1 MFLNYLVSLP
11 IVDLSYALAFVMSL
25 KTFSSINSAIAIH
38 KFQEKGLKKKLARTG
53 LQSEDWIRKWNT
65 DTDTNIEVVD

>member
-38 KFQEKGLKKKLARTG
+38 KFQEKGLKKSLPGQAYNLKTEYG
-53 LQSEDWIRKWNT
+53 SGIQIQIQT
-65 DTDTNIEVVD
+65 